1 MLTVV
6 FVTSGVLELE
16 VNTLKLLVST
26 YISNHIIVLIL
37 VEKVAEVRLSV
48 LARSVVVKRFSNLS
62 NFFCILCIVILNL
75 FG

>member
-62 NFFCILCIVILNL
+62 NLFCILCIVVLNL

>member
-37 VEKVAEVRLSV
+37 VEKVAEVRLSM

-62 NFFCILCIVILNL
+62 NLFCILCIVVLNL